1 MLHKSKTIYRDL
13 NPTWDEEFD
22 VTVDDLSTPLNVRVR
37 RGFSFSLSLF
47 LSFFLSFSLSEI
59 PCLFCFS
66 TKVFDYDWGMHDD
79 LIGSAVLDLTDF
91 ELNKQ
96 VSAQSVICST
106 PAPSI
111 VPVDNLT

>member
-1 MLHKSKTIYRDL
+1 M
-13 NPTWDEEFD
+13 
-22 VTVDDLSTPLNVRVR
+22 
-37 RGFSFSLSLF
+37 
-47 LSFFLSFSLSEI
+47 
-59 PCLFCFS
+59 
-66 TKVFDYDWGMHDD
+66 FDYDWGMHDD

-111 VPVDNLT
+111 VPVDNLTQITQIKYRIVKNESKNDPKMT